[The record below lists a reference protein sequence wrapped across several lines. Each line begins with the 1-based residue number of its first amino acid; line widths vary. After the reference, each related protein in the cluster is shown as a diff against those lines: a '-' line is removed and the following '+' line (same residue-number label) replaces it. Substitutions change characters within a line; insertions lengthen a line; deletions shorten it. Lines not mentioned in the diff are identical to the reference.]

1 MAAYTTIDDPEAY
14 FQTVTWTGNGT
25 DGRTITLPGDTN
37 MQPDFIWVK
46 NRTDGEDHCLMDSV
60 RTFASGKAMRTNGGD
75 EEGGVGTASRGWVEA
90 TSDGFTCEDGSSNAN
105 LVNASS
111 DTYVAW
117 CWKAGTT
124 SGIGTS
130 GQDITPSGYSINT
143 TSKFGIYAYGGNGTD
158 DQQIN
163 HGLGVA
169 PKFIIQKA
177 RSNASQDWHVF
188 HARNTSAPET
198 DYLYLNETN
207 ATTDRVESWSDQL
220 PDTTDITL
228 GTSNDGNQSGQTFI
242 MYAWGE
248 VQGFSKFGA
257 YVGNGNVDGPFLY
270 CGFQPAWCMIKRTD
284 GAQPWEIFDNKRSTS
299 GGFNEIDKS
308 IAADNNNAED
318 TSTDYDDVDFVSN
331 GVKIREDNDDINASG
346 AKYIFVAFARA
357 PFVNSNGVP
366 CNAR

>member
-1 MAAYTTIDDPEAY
+1 MAAYTTIDDPSAY
-14 FQTVTWTGNGT
+14 FQVVLYSGNGT
-25 DGRTITLPGDTN
+25 DDRDIALGTTQFAPNLTVIKRRDDTN
-37 MQPDFIWVK
+37 SWKCFDTVRGATKQIIWDGDNAESTFADTDTDMQPDAVWIK
-46 NRTDGEDHCLMDSV
+46 SRTDEFNNMLYDSV
-60 RTFASGKAMRTNGGD
+60 R
-75 EEGGVGTASRGWVEA
+75 GVHKHIKPDGNNAEA
-90 TSDGFTCEDGSSNAN
+90 TDTNALTAFGSDGFTVGSNTDINNDG
-105 LVNASS
+105 

-228 GTSNDGNQSGQTFI
+228 GTSNDGNQSG
-242 MYAWGE
+242 
-248 VQGFSKFGA
+248 
-257 YVGNGNVDGPFLY
+257 
-270 CGFQPAWCMIKRTD
+270 
-284 GAQPWEIFDNKRSTS
+284 
-299 GGFNEIDKS
+299 
-308 IAADNNNAED
+308 
-318 TSTDYDDVDFVSN
+318 
-331 GVKIREDNDDINASG
+331 
-346 AKYIFVAFARA
+346 
-357 PFVNSNGVP
+357 
-366 CNAR
+366 

>member
-1 MAAYTTIDDPEAY
+1 MPFTTIDDPTVY
-14 FQTVTWTGNGT
+14 FQMKTYSGNGT
-25 DGRTITLPGDTN
+25 AIGSGGNSITFDGDTDLTPG
-37 MQPDFIWVK
+37 MLWIK
-46 NRTDGEDHCLMDSV
+46 RTDSQSAHNVHDDVRGAQNRVYPNNTDVEDTNVTESV
-60 RTFASGKAMRTNGGD
+60 NAF
-75 EEGGVGTASRGWVEA
+75 
-90 TSDGFTCEDGSSNAN
+90 TSDGFNLGNSGQGNGDGPKH
-105 LVNASS
+105 
-111 DTYVAW
+111 VAW

-270 CGFQPAWCMIKRTD
+270 CGFQPAWCMLKRTD
-284 GAQPWEIFDNKRSTS
+284 GTQPWEVFDNKRSTN
-299 GGFNEIDKS
+299 GGFNELDKS
-308 IAADNNNAED
+308 IAVDNANAED